1 MNRRLKDDLIDN
13 FGLMPW
19 VLLWRLRQLDL
30 TLAGSH

>member
-19 VLLWRLRQLDL
+19 VLL
-30 TLAGSH
+30 